1 MNKFEKKNFYKMSLK
16 HLADGSEFP
25 ALKGKLRV
33 YSMKYCPYAQRARLV
48 LIHKKIPFEEVNI
61 NLSKKPKWYLE
72 LNPAGAV
79 PCLHIE
85 QGKAI
90 PESLIVAEYLDAAY
104 PNDKLI
110 PADPYTNAQHKLIVE
125 AFSNKVITNFYKI
138 LRNSEPDADKAMLD
152 GLEHV
157 VEKKLTGNYFGG
169 NYFKFIKR
177 QSMCLRFFK
186 Q

>member
-1 MNKFEKKNFYKMSLK
+1 MSLK

-169 NYFKFIKR
+169 NYFNFIKR